1 MKKEAWLSEEECT
14 ACGACVNACPMDAI
28 SIELQSSGHLGL
40 TMKDSCVG
48 CGRCEVV
55 CMARRDRTSLGA
67 ERPRVY
73 AAWSTNEQI
82 RFRSTSGG
90 VFSELARVV
99 LSRGGVVFGAAYGE
113 DHVVQYEYAEDEDG
127 LARLRQS
134 KYVQSEVG
142 LAFRSVRSFLSKGR
156 EVLFCGAPCQ
166 VAGLRAFLGERLPGL
181 YLVDFVCRGVNSPK
195 AYGAWIDELEREE
208 GSSVSRVWFK
218 YKVGGWK
225 TSPKRTRVDFKS
237 GASRVLE
244 GAENRY
250 MSGYLDSNLYLRP
263 SCAACDFKGF
273 PRQGDITVAD
283 FWGLDPEVDDDRGAS
298 MVMASTPLGEKL
310 LSDAS
315 DCLVIQQ
322 RDFKEIFAGNVCID
336 QSAPL
341 NWKSGRFLLALDV
354 MGFSDALKRY
364 GGRSLLQSVIRKLG
378 LTLGR

>member
-1 MKKEAWLSEEECT
+1 
-14 ACGACVNACPMDAI
+14 
-28 SIELQSSGHLGL
+28 
-40 TMKDSCVG
+40 
-48 CGRCEVV
+48 
-55 CMARRDRTSLGA
+55 
-67 ERPRVY
+67 
-73 AAWSTNEQI
+73 
-82 RFRSTSGG
+82 
-90 VFSELARVV
+90 
-99 LSRGGVVFGAAYGE
+99 
-113 DHVVQYEYAEDEDG
+113 
-127 LARLRQS
+127 
-134 KYVQSEVG
+134 
-142 LAFRSVRSFLSKGR
+142 
-156 EVLFCGAPCQ
+156 
-166 VAGLRAFLGERLPGL
+166 
-181 YLVDFVCRGVNSPK
+181 
-195 AYGAWIDELEREE
+195 
-208 GSSVSRVWFK
+208 
-218 YKVGGWK
+218 
-225 TSPKRTRVDFKS
+225 
-237 GASRVLE
+237 
-244 GAENRY
+244 